1 MRKRS
6 LLPSFLSG
14 IFSLGCALATSQQEN
29 AASTVVI
36 YNLNV
41 PESKELADFYCSSR
55 AIDEAQEI
63 GVIAP
68 ITEEI
73 SRSDYDSTIATPVR
87 EEMIQRGYWLVFRD
101 MQNHPQVTASR
112 IHYAAIIRGMPLKI
126 SACTNSYPG
135 DNPQLQ
141 PAPFGAC
148 NAASV
153 DSELSVLGLFT
164 SQISGVL
171 NNPYSIRK
179 GGTNSALQIPPA
191 LLLVSRLD
199 APDDDAVKA
208 MVLNGIKAEKEGLWG
223 WGYIDLRSIDTT
235 GYAEGDQWI
244 KAAGHAMRTNG
255 IPVISDDLPD
265 TFQSGFP
272 ITDAA
277 AYFGWYSGT
286 IDGPFSI
293 SSFRFM
299 PGAVA
304 AHLHSFSAT
313 TLHDPSVGW
322 TGPLIQHGASASI
335 GNVYEPYLVF
345 TTDFGIMESQ
355 LLSGHNLAES
365 YYAAQPVLSWMS
377 VLVGDPLYRPYAA
390 LNNPSDPPS
399 IWTDYRRIV
408 LEHQGNVL
416 KAAGDLGARSRA
428 TGESL
433 YLEALGAAQY
443 DAGVLSAA
451 GASFRDASALA
462 KDPNIRFR
470 LLLEQAR
477 VFEKRGKQ
485 DRGVALLTKA
495 ASSISDPA
503 QRNLLLAW
511 VARMSPIQ
519 QTPPG
524 ASGSPV
530 RK

>member
-6 LLPSFLSG
+6 LLPSLLFG
-14 IFSLGCALATSQQEN
+14 IFSLGCALAVSPQEN
-29 AASTVVI
+29 ASSTVVI

-41 PESKELADFYCSSR
+41 PESRELADFYCSSR
-55 AIDEAQEI
+55 SIDYSQEI

-101 MQNHPQVTASR
+101 MENHPQVTASR

-179 GGTNSALQIPPA
+179 GGTNSALHIPPA

-199 APDDDAVKA
+199 APDDDAVKS

-223 WGYIDLRSIDTT
+223 WGYTDLRSIDTT

-244 KAAGHAMRTNG
+244 KAAGDAMRKNG

-265 TFQSGFP
+265 TFQGGFP

-277 AYFGWYSGT
+277 AYFGWYSGNV
-286 IDGPFSI
+286 DGPFSA
-293 SSFRFM
+293 SPFRFV

-304 AHLHSFSAT
+304 AHLHSYSAT
-313 TLHDPSVGW
+313 TLRDPSLGW
-322 TGPLIQHGASASI
+322 TGPLIQHGASASV

-345 TTDFGIMESQ
+345 TTDFGIMESM

-365 YYAAQPVLSWMS
+365 YFAAQPVLSWMS

-390 LNNPSDPPS
+390 INNSSDHPSV
-399 IWTDYRRIV
+399 WRDYRKII

-416 KAAGDLGARSRA
+416 KAAADLGVRSRV

-451 GASFRDASALA
+451 GASFREASALA

-477 VFEKRGKQ
+477 VLEKRGKPE
-485 DRGVALLTKA
+485 RGVALLTKA
-495 ASSISDPA
+495 SSSITDSA
-503 QRNLLLAW
+503 QRSLLLTW
-511 VARMSPIQ
+511 IARMNPIQ
-519 QTPPG
+519 QPSKTQT
-524 ASGSPV
+524 S
-530 RK
+530 KN